1 MRVHHLKPAEGSRK
15 KKIRVARG
23 ESGKRGKTAGR
34 GTKGQK
40 ARNSTRVGFEGG
52 QTPLHRRLPKM
63 RGFKNP
69 FRVEFEIVNVDRL
82 EKEFKAG
89 DEITPEALRAK
100 GLVPKRQ
107 RPVKILGQGEISK
120 AFTVK
125 VDAASKSAAEKIR
138 AAGGTVET
146 SIEAVRKARDEL
158 RTKRRKQP
166 RVKSAGAQGAD

>member
-15 KKIRVARG
+15 KKIRAARG
-23 ESGKRGKTAGR
+23 EGGRRGKTAGR

-40 ARNSTRVGFEGG
+40 ARNTTRVGFEGG

-69 FRVEFEIVNVDRL
+69 FRVEFDIVNIERL

-89 DEITPEALRAK
+89 DEITPETLRAK
-100 GLVPKRQ
+100 GLIPKRK

-120 AFTVK
+120 AVTVK
-125 VDAASKSAAEKIR
+125 VDAASESAAEKIR

-146 SIEAVRKARDEL
+146 SIEAARQARDEL

-166 RVKSAGAQGAD
+166 RAKTAEAPGAD